1 MPLKPL
7 LLLTNSAETGQVELL
22 LRTELAEQHDFK
34 NLVGFV
40 HVFIKKGLKNPKEW
54 WEARK
59 LQTQYD
65 KVILNGWT
73 TD

>member
-1 MPLKPL
+1 MPPHSVWPPLSMKQRNLMPLKPL

-40 HVFIKKGLKNPKEW
+40 HVFIKKGLKNPKE
-54 WEARK
+54 
-59 LQTQYD
+59 
-65 KVILNGWT
+65 
-73 TD
+73 